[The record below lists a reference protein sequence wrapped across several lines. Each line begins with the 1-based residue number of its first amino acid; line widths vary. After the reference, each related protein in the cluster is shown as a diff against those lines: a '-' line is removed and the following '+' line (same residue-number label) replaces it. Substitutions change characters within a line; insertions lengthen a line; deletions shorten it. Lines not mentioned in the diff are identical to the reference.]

1 LSNSPTKLSEELYRY
16 LQSMSLRET
25 DVLRDLRQET
35 AGLPAAV
42 MQVAPEQGQF
52 LAFLVQLIGARNTIE
67 VGVFTGYSALA
78 VALALPA
85 DGQIIACDINK
96 DYTNVAQRYWRRGG
110 VAEKIELHLA
120 PAEQTLQKLIIDGRS
135 NSFDFAFIDADK
147 SSYRQYYEQCL
158 QLLRRGGLIAVDN
171 VLWGGSVINQQKTD
185 ADTQAIRQ
193 FNSFVKVDER
203 VDLTMLSIGDGLTLL
218 RKR

>member
-78 VALALPA
+78 VALALPT

-96 DYTNVAQRYWRRGG
+96 DYTSVAQRYWRRAG

-120 PAEQTLQKLIIDGRS
+120 PAVQSLQKLITDGRS

-147 SSYRQYYEQCL
+147 SSYHQYYEQCL

-171 VLWGGSVINQQKTD
+171 VLWGGSVINQEKTD